1 VAFSR
6 MYRGMHHPLDIGGG
20 VLIGIA
26 ALSAIVLVSR
36 AADFSS
42 SMHGSASK

>member
-1 VAFSR
+1 
-6 MYRGMHHPLDIGGG
+6 MHHPLDIGGG

-26 ALSAIVLVSR
+26 ALSAMVLVSR
-36 AADFSS
+36 AADVGS